1 MDKRIE
7 KLSSIDNIPSKVRD
21 DTEFDTLAWDS
32 YSVTLFFFT
41 TLSLWHLGVSH
52 SSFQQK
58 KVLKILFI
66 LIHYTGLV
74 VV

>member
-32 YSVTLFFFT
+32 YSVTLFFLL
-41 TLSLWHLGVSH
+41 LSVFG
-52 SSFQQK
+52 
-58 KVLKILFI
+58 I
-66 LIHYTGLV
+66 
-74 VV
+74 